1 MVFPEVAFGGGW
13 STQIAIGNTS
23 SATQTIRIDIF
34 GDNGTNTLSLTDVVI
49 PSRGVF
55 LFSTDSAG
63 GVL

>member
-1 MVFPEVAFGGGW
+1 MVFAEVAFGGGW

-34 GDNGTNTLSLTDVVI
+34 GEEGRNAGSLTNIVI
-49 PSRGVF
+49 PPRGVF